1 MDRYCE
7 LRARAAEFVA
17 EWAQWGAVVVLGPV
31 RAAADE
37 VALAACGDALVGV
50 HRLSFRELVG
60 ELSAA
65 ELNRRALVPVG
76 RIVREALAARV
87 TQEAVGA
94 GGLSYFGPVAG
105 FPGFP
110 RALART
116 FEELRLNA
124 VPLDQLR
131 ECGESGADLAR
142 LLGAYQDELGA
153 RGFADHATRVELA
166 HLGAREQLGDKAVVA
181 LDLAPRTRA
190 ERDLL
195 TLILNT
201 ARAHLDLR
209 LGAGD
214 ALPQSPLQAL
224 PYASLE
230 FVPQASPQSPLESSS
245 QASPQS
251 PLEFVPQSPS
261 QALPDSWS
269 RALPETSL
277 ESLQRY
283 LFSSEVVPAREE
295 DGSVEIFST
304 SGEALECVEI
314 ARRIGAAVE
323 GGVPFDQIAIAVR
336 SPERY
341 QPLVMEGL
349 RRAGIPVHCTR
360 GARRPDVA
368 GRSFLALLHCAE
380 ERLSATRF
388 AEYLSLGQMPEDEEP
403 PTPAAWER
411 LLVDA
416 AVIGGPDRWETRL
429 DGLRE
434 ELHHRYG
441 EEEDEGERARL
452 ERRIASVENL
462 RGFAL
467 PVIGR
472 LAALPERATWGE
484 WIAALGDLA
493 EFTLREPERVTALLE
508 ELEPMSPIGPVG
520 LAQVLLVMG
529 PRLTTLAVEP
539 RDSRYG
545 KVWVGGITEARGMA
559 FRRVF
564 VPGVNEGLFPR
575 PPAEDPLLLEA
586 QRAALGFEP
595 GVELRGALQT
605 DDTELLRIAA
615 ACASERF
622 TLSFSRLDLLTGRER
637 VPSFYAFAAHRAA
650 GGEEIDVREFEARAR
665 SATRTRIGWP
675 APADPASAIDDAEF
689 DLATLAPLVKG
700 SGQYLKSLP
709 GRAVASLRARW
720 MRWHQSW
727 KAADGLFI
735 EEIGSHALKAYRL
748 TERPWSPTLLQQYA
762 RCPYRFALRGIF
774 GLRPADRPTGIQRMD
789 PAERGNLYHAVQFEL
804 LGDLAAAGLAPV
816 NGGNLAKA
824 LERLDAILE
833 VEAARA
839 ERDLAPAIP
848 AIWRGEVQQV
858 HADLRG
864 WLQQKAAV
872 EADWTPEFHEL
883 SFGLKNPAGR
893 DPRSRQEAVTISGGF
908 QLQGSI
914 DLVERHTSGMVRVVD
929 HKTGRIPDPRPETVG
944 KGEVLQPTLYALAA
958 EAMLGEPVSVG
969 RLYYATI
976 AQNYTAIDVPL
987 HEWTRRRALHV
998 LEGINGAIV
1007 NGTLPAA
1014 PREGGCK
1021 NCEYLPICGPYE
1033 EERVKVKSQA
1043 GLKGLK
1049 EMRGWR

>member
-1 MDRYCE
+1 MDRYSE

-17 EWAQWGAVVVLGPV
+17 EWSKRGAVVVLGPV
-31 RAAADE
+31 REAADE

-50 HRLSFRELVG
+50 HRLAFRELVG

-76 RIVREALAARV
+76 RTVREALAARV
-87 TQEAVGA
+87 TEEAVGA
-94 GGLSYFGPVAG
+94 GALSYFGPVAG

-110 RALART
+110 RALAST

-124 VPLDQLR
+124 VPLNQLR
-131 ECGESGADLAR
+131 EFGESGADLAW
-142 LLGAYQDELGA
+142 LLGAYQDELAA
-153 RGFADHATRVELA
+153 RGFADHATRVQLA
-166 HLGAREQLGDKAVVA
+166 RLGTSEQLVDKAVVA
-181 LDLAPRTRA
+181 LDLGPRSRA

-209 LGAGD
+209 LGASD
-214 ALPQSPLQAL
+214 APRA
-224 PYASLE
+224 
-230 FVPQASPQSPLESSS
+230 VPQ
-245 QASPQS
+245 
-251 PLEFVPQSPS
+251 
-261 QALPDSWS
+261 
-269 RALPETSL
+269 TSL

-283 LFSSEVVPAREE
+283 LFSGEAVPVRQA

-304 SGEALECVEI
+304 SGEALECVEM
-314 ARRIGAAVE
+314 ARRIGAAAE

-336 SPERY
+336 SPDRY
-341 QPLVMEGL
+341 QPLVVEGL

-368 GRSFLALLHCAE
+368 GRSFLALLHCAG
-380 ERLSATRF
+380 ERLSASRF
-388 AEYLSLGQMPEDEEP
+388 AEYLSLGQMPEDPEP
-403 PTPAAWER
+403 RTPAAWER
-411 LLVDA
+411 LMVDA

-434 ELHHRYG
+434 ELHRRYR
-441 EEEDEGERARL
+441 EEEDEGERAHL
-452 ERRIASVENL
+452 QRRIASLENL

-472 LAALPERATWGE
+472 LAALPDRATWGE

-493 EFTLREPERVTALLE
+493 EFTLREPDRVTALLE

-520 LAQVLLVMG
+520 LAQVLLVIG
-529 PRLTTLAVEP
+529 PRLTTLAAPPEGA
-539 RDSRYG
+539 RYG
-545 KVWVGGITEARGMA
+545 KVWVGGVEEARGMA

-586 QRAALGFEP
+586 QRAAF
-595 GVELRGALQT
+595 GVDPAG

-615 ACASERF
+615 ACASEQF

-650 GGEEIDVREFEARAR
+650 GGVEIGVREFEARAR
-665 SATRTRIGWP
+665 SATSTRIGWP
-675 APADPASAIDDAEF
+675 APPDPADAIDDAEF

-700 SGQYLKSLP
+700 SGEYLKSLP

-720 MRWHQSW
+720 MRWHKSW

-735 EEIGSHALKAYRL
+735 EEIGSDALKAYRL
-748 TERPWSPTLLQQYA
+748 TERAWSPSLLQQYA

-774 GLRPADRPTGIQRMD
+774 GLRPPDRPTGVQRMD

-804 LGDLAAAGLAPV
+804 LSHLRAAGLVPLTS
-816 NGGNLAKA
+816 GNLAAA
-824 LERLDAILE
+824 LERLDAILQ

-839 ERDLAPAIP
+839 ETELAPAIP
-848 AIWRGEVQQV
+848 EIWRAEVQALR
-858 HADLRG
+858 ADLRG
-864 WLQQKAAV
+864 WLQQKARF
-872 EADWTPEFHEL
+872 EAEWTPEFCEL
-883 SFGLKNPAGR
+883 SFGMKNPAGR
-893 DPRSRQEAVTISGGF
+893 DPGSRKEAVTLSGGYR
-908 QLQGSI
+908 LQGSI
-914 DLVERHTSGMVRVVD
+914 DLVERHTGGMLRVVD

-944 KGEVLQPTLYALAA
+944 QGEVLQPTLYALAA
-958 EAMLGEPVSVG
+958 EEILGEPVAIG

-976 AQNYTAIDVPL
+976 AQNYAAIDVPL
-987 HEWTRRRALHV
+987 HDWTRRRAQHV
-998 LEGINGAIV
+998 LETINGAIV

-1014 PREGGCK
+1014 PRQDGCR
-1021 NCEYLPICGPYE
+1021 NCEYLPVCGPYE
-1033 EERVKVKSQA
+1033 EERVKEKSQA
-1043 GLKGLK
+1043 ELKGLR

>member
-1 MDRYCE
+1 MDRYSE
-7 LRARAAEFVA
+7 LRVRATEFVA
-17 EWAQWGAVVVLGPV
+17 EWAPRGAVVVLGPV
-31 RAAADE
+31 REAADE

-50 HRLSFRELVG
+50 HRLAFREMVG

-76 RIVREALAARV
+76 RTVREALAARV
-87 TQEAVGA
+87 TEEAGGA

-110 RALART
+110 RALAST

-124 VPLDQLR
+124 VPLDALR

-142 LLGAYQDELGA
+142 LLGAYQDELAA

-166 HLGAREQLGDKAVVA
+166 HLGARQHLGDRAVVA
-181 LDLAPRTRA
+181 LDLGPSTRA

-209 LGAGD
+209 LGPGD
-214 ALPQSPLQAL
+214 ALPQS
-224 PYASLE
+224 
-230 FVPQASPQSPLESSS
+230 
-245 QASPQS
+245 
-251 PLEFVPQSPS
+251 
-261 QALPDSWS
+261 
-269 RALPETSL
+269 SL

-283 LFSSEVVPAREE
+283 LFSGEAVPAREA

-304 SGEALECVEI
+304 SGEALECVEM

-341 QPLVMEGL
+341 QPLVVEGL

-380 ERLSATRF
+380 ERLSASRF

-403 PTPAAWER
+403 HTPAAWER

-416 AVIGGPDRWETRL
+416 AVIGGRDRWETRL

-434 ELHHRYG
+434 ELRRRYR

-452 ERRIASVENL
+452 ERRIASVESL
-462 RGFAL
+462 RAFAL
-467 PVIGR
+467 PVIGH

-484 WIAALGDLA
+484 WIAALSDLA
-493 EFTLREPERVTALLE
+493 EFTLREPERVIALLE

-520 LAQVLLVMG
+520 LAQVLLVIG
-529 PRLTTLAVEP
+529 PRLTTLRAAPEG
-539 RDSRYG
+539 SRYG
-545 KVWVGGITEARGMA
+545 KVWVGGVPEARGMA

-586 QRAALGFEP
+586 QRAALG
-595 GVELRGALQT
+595 VDLRS
-605 DDTELLRIAA
+605 DDTELLRTAA
-615 ACASERF
+615 ACASEQF

-637 VPSFYAFAAHRAA
+637 VPSFYAFAVHRAA
-650 GGEEIDVREFEARAR
+650 GGEEMGVREFEARAR
-665 SATRTRIGWP
+665 SATSTRIGWP
-675 APADPASAIDDAEF
+675 APPDPADAIDDAEF

-700 SGQYLKSLP
+700 SGEYLKSLP
-709 GRAVASLRARW
+709 GRAVAALRARW
-720 MRWHQSW
+720 MRWHKTW
-727 KAADGLFI
+727 RAADGLYI
-735 EEIGSHALKAYRL
+735 EEIGSDALKAYRL
-748 TERPWSPTLLQQYA
+748 TERAWSPTLLQQYA

-774 GLRPADRPTGIQRMD
+774 GLRRADRPTGIQRMD

-804 LGDLAAAGLAPV
+804 LSALRVAERVPV
-816 NGGNLAKA
+816 NEGNLASA
-824 LERLDAILE
+824 LERLDAILH
-833 VEAARA
+833 VEATRA
-839 ERDLAPAIP
+839 ERELAPAIP
-848 AIWRGEVQQV
+848 AIWRSEVQALR
-858 HADLRG
+858 ADLRG
-864 WLQQKAAV
+864 WLQQKARF
-872 EADWTPEFHEL
+872 EADWTPEFCEL
-883 SFGLKNPAGR
+883 SFGMKNPAGR
-893 DPRSRQEAVTISGGF
+893 DPHSRKEAVTVSGGYR
-908 QLQGSI
+908 LQGSI
-914 DLVERHTSGMVRVVD
+914 DLVERHAGGMLRVVD

-944 KGEVLQPTLYALAA
+944 KGEVLQPALYALAA
-958 EAMLGEPVSVG
+958 EEMLGEPVGVG

-987 HEWTRRRALHV
+987 HDWMRRRAQHV
-998 LEGINGAIV
+998 LEMINGAIV

-1021 NCEYLPICGPYE
+1021 NCEYLPVCGPYE
-1033 EERVKVKSQA
+1033 EERVKEKSQVE
-1043 GLKGLK
+1043 LKGLK